1 MSLMRRLRRLLA
13 WAFPVCAALLLC
25 GCGLLSRKNGDEA
38 PAAPPAPLVQLV
50 VEAPQPLKALLENN
64 LDLARLP
71 SLAGTE
77 TISDTELA
85 RLVAATPAQ
94 ARQLLE
100 TEGYFR
106 AVVQVR
112 READGAL
119 PRVHVSVQPGP
130 RTHVDKLTFEVQG
143 DLERRAAAGER
154 RARNVMDALQKNWPL
169 KPGTPFRNPAWSD
182 AKNNT
187 LAQLRAEGYAVATW
201 SGTGAQ
207 VDAENDTARLF
218 VVADSGPLFLA
229 GPLVIEGLQRQD
241 EKTVRNLAGNLRP
254 GRALT
259 DQVLLDYQERLQS
272 TGLFDSASVTL
283 DPDPEQA
290 ANARVLVKVH
300 ELALQQA
307 TAGVGYSTEAG
318 PRVSLEHWHRRP
330 FNQRLIAR
338 TKLEW
343 GRDRQAVE
351 GDVSTQPQ
359 ADLWRNLV
367 GYSLSR
373 EETSDDRVTAARLRV
388 GRARDTQ
395 RRQRLY
401 FVETTHAERR
411 TVDVVERQQ
420 AVSLNAN
427 LGRRR
432 VDSIVL
438 PTDGWSLTMEN
449 GIGRARDQTGT
460 TGAFLRLLARLNA
473 FKPLGAGF
481 YGQARLELGHVLA
494 ANDVQV
500 PDPLRFRA
508 GGDESVRGYGYR
520 ELAPLGTDGK
530 LRGGNVLFT
539 TSVEA
544 ARPVSPK
551 LPSVWW
557 AVFADAGRAADRFS
571 DLKPAVGV
579 GAGVRWRSPIGPVK
593 VDLAYGEEVRRVR
606 LHLSVGVVF

>member
-1 MSLMRRLRRLLA
+1 MSLPRRLPAWLA
-13 WAFPVCAALLLC
+13 ACVAALLLC
-25 GCGLLSRKNGDEA
+25 GCGLLPGKKKEQEAA
-38 PAAPPAPLVQLV
+38 PAAPLVRLE

-71 SLAGTE
+71 RLAGTE
-77 TISDTELA
+77 TIDDTELA

-94 ARQLLE
+94 ARQLAE

-112 READGAL
+112 REGDG
-119 PRVHVSVQPGP
+119 PVPTVRVLVQPGP
-130 RTHVDKLTFEVQG
+130 RTHVDKLTFDVQG
-143 DLERRAAAGER
+143 DLERRASSGER
-154 RARNVMDALQKNWPL
+154 RAQNVVRSVQNAWPL
-169 KPGTPFRNPAWSD
+169 QPGAPFRNTQWSN
-182 AKNNT
+182 AKANA
-187 LAQLRAEGYAVATW
+187 LAQLRAEGYATATW

-241 EKTVRNLAGNLRP
+241 EKTVRNLANFGP
-254 GRALT
+254 GRPLT
-259 DQVLLDYQERLQS
+259 DQLLLDYQERLQAA
-272 TGLFDSASVTL
+272 GLYDSASVTL

-290 ANARVLVKVH
+290 EHARVLVKVH
-300 ELALQQA
+300 EMPLQQA
-307 TAGVGYSTEAG
+307 TVGVGYSTQAG
-318 PRVSLEHWHRRP
+318 PRVSLEHWHRRL
-330 FNQRLIAR
+330 FNQRLTAR
-338 TKLEW
+338 TKIEY

-351 GDVSTQPQ
+351 GDISTHAQ

-367 GYSLSR
+367 GYSLSK
-373 EETSDDRVTAARLRV
+373 EKTSDDTVTAARLRF

-395 RRQRLY
+395 RRQQLY
-401 FVETTHAERR
+401 FVETTHAERT
-411 TVDVVERQQ
+411 TVDTRERQQ
-420 AVSLNAN
+420 ALSLNAN
-427 LGRRR
+427 LGWRR
-432 VDSIVL
+432 VDSVVL
-438 PTDGWSLTMEN
+438 PTDGWSLTLEN
-449 GIGRARDQTGT
+449 GVGRARDQTGAA
-460 TGAFLRLLARLNA
+460 GGFLRLLARLNA
-473 FKPLGAGF
+473 FKPLGGGF
-481 YGQARLELGHVLA
+481 YGQARVEFGQVKT

-520 ELAPLGTDGK
+520 ELAPTGIDGK
-530 LRGGNVLFT
+530 LRGGNLLFT

-557 AVFADAGRAADRFS
+557 AVFVDAGRAADHFS

-579 GAGVRWRSPIGPVK
+579 GAGLRVRSPIGPIK
-593 VDLAYGEEVRRVR
+593 LDLAYGEEVKRFR
-606 LHLSVGVVF
+606 LHLSVGMVF

>member
-1 MSLMRRLRRLLA
+1 MTQAGRLLTRA
-13 WAFPVCAALLLC
+13 ALLALALLLC
-25 GCGLLSRKNGDEA
+25 GCGLLTRKQGDEA
-38 PAAPPAPLVQLV
+38 PAAPAPLVQLEV
-50 VEAPQPLKALLENN
+50 DAPPPLKALLENN

-71 SLAGTE
+71 HLAGTE
-77 TISDTELA
+77 TISETELA

-112 READGAL
+112 REPDGAL
-119 PRVHVSVQPGP
+119 PRVHVHVEPGP

-143 DLERRAAAGER
+143 DLERRASAGER
-154 RARNVMDALQKNWPL
+154 RAVNALDELQKAWPL
-169 KPGTPFRNPAWSD
+169 KPGAPFRNVTWSD

-241 EKTVRNLAGNLRP
+241 EKTVRNLAHFRP
-254 GRALT
+254 GRPLT
-259 DQVLLDYQERLQS
+259 DKLLLDYQERLQS

-283 DPDPEQA
+283 DADPEQA
-290 ANARVLVKVH
+290 ANARVLVRVH
-300 ELALQQA
+300 EMPLQQA
-307 TAGVGYSTEAG
+307 TAGIGYSSEAG
-318 PRVSLEHWHRRP
+318 PRVSLEHWHRRL

-343 GRDRQAVE
+343 GRDRQAAE
-351 GDVSTQPQ
+351 GDISSHAQ

-373 EETSDDRVTAARLRV
+373 EKTSDDEVTAARLRF

-395 RRQRLY
+395 RRQQLY
-401 FVETTHAERR
+401 FVETIHAQRR
-411 TVDVVERQQ
+411 TVDVEERQQ

-427 LGRRR
+427 LGWRR
-432 VDSIVL
+432 VDNIVL

-460 TGAFLRLLARLNA
+460 TGGFLRLLARLNG
-473 FKPLGAGF
+473 FKPLGGGF
-481 YGQARLELGHVLA
+481 YGQARVEVGQVLA

-520 ELAPLGTDGK
+520 ELAPLGSDGK

-544 ARPVSPK
+544 ARPVSAK

-557 AVFADAGRAADRFS
+557 AVFADAGHAADHFGE
-571 DLKPAVGV
+571 LKPAVGV
-579 GAGVRWRSPIGPVK
+579 GAGVRWRSPIGPLK
-593 VDLAYGEEVRRVR
+593 VDLAYGEEVHRFR
-606 LHLSVGVVF
+606 LHFSVGVVF